1 MFSSSTL
8 YFWDDTKQANLARY
22 IMQIVLVPVAVVDSL
37 SGRNGGASGT
47 QHNEEAGF
55 LSGQP
60 DVPLIWVI
68 FYYGYDKRN
77 VLYNRL
83 ATYRV
88 YIYRV
93 YILRDESLK
102 CCVAQ
107 QVA

>member
-1 MFSSSTL
+1 MFSRQFL
-8 YFWDDTKQANLARY
+8 YLWGKTKQANLARS

-68 FYYGYDKRN
+68 FYYGYDRRN
-77 VLYNRL
+77 ALYNRR
-83 ATYRV
+83 AT
-88 YIYRV
+88 YRV

-102 CCVAQ
+102 CCVEQ